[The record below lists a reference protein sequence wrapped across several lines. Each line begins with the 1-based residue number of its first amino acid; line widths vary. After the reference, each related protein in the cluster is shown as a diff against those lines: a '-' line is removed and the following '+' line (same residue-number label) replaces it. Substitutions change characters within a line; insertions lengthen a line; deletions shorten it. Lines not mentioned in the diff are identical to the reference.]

1 MNIAKRTAR
10 PAVAPYRSRT
20 QVFGGHGL
28 VIVLLAMTLLGV
40 ACRQDMYN
48 QPKAKPLSQSEF
60 FKDGMNARPLPP
72 NTIAQ
77 GGSRDETA
85 FFTGLT
91 HGNYVTQLPM
101 KLTSELMTR
110 GRERYDVYCAVCH
123 GATGAG
129 NGMIVQRGYPPPPSY
144 HIDRLR
150 QAPIGHFY
158 DVITSGYGVMYSY
171 AARVTPGDRWAIAAY
186 IRALQLSRNAK
197 PTDLAPNEPL
207 TLNLQP

>member
-1 MNIAKRTAR
+1 
-10 PAVAPYRSRT
+10 
-20 QVFGGHGL
+20 
-28 VIVLLAMTLLGV
+28 
-40 ACRQDMYN
+40 
-48 QPKAKPLSQSEF
+48 
-60 FKDGMNARPLPP
+60 MNARPLPP